1 MYDAL
6 DAHIH
11 SITKQVQEEQRGCME
26 ELEQFLSSIRS
37 EAQSVGKD
45 QAAIEDFK
53 CNLQMLLRK
62 YRFPEITD
70 Q

>member
-11 SITKQVQEEQRGCME
+11 SITKQVQDEQRGCME
-26 ELEQFLSSIRS
+26 ELEQLLSSIRS
-37 EAQSVGKD
+37 EAQSVGKE
-45 QAAIEDFK
+45 QASIEELK

-62 YRFPEITD
+62 FRFPEIAN